1 MKEIWNWLVKNFS
14 NLFTIIGIVLTIYFS
29 IFYVPDYI
37 RENEDEKIK
46 NINQDLIE
54 SVQEII
60 YNKYKINHNQIEA
73 LIKGKEIKHRVVYP
87 YSPDELLIQTQE
99 IFMANKFIPL
109 IERVTVVN
117 RIDSLRTTFKPVKTD
132 TNKAK
137 SEKNFSLDKI
147 EFITVLLSILM
158 GVTTALLGSFSFLT
172 KLRKE
177 RRESIK
183 DKVESEKEDIENRI
197 IKGINF
203 EKSIEEILRK
213 NNLSYRS
220 TDGPRDLGFDFL
232 ILLNESSRVAI
243 SVKYINNRNALNMS
257 SIDKLFYPFR
267 KVNYPGIIII
277 NQADNRLIHYL
288 NRFSE
293 KLEGRL
299 KLIVSSELEEIESLL
314 LKHINDYR
322 QQHL

>member
-37 RENEDEKIK
+37 RENENEKIK

-60 YNKYKINHNQIEA
+60 YNKHKINQHQIEA
-73 LIKGKEIKHRVVYP
+73 LIKGKEIKHRVEYP

-99 IFMANKFIPL
+99 LFMANKFIPL
-109 IERVTVVN
+109 DERVIVVN
-117 RIDSLRTTFKPVKTD
+117 RIDSLRATLKPVKIE

-137 SEKNFSLDKI
+137 SEHSFGLDKI
-147 EFITVLLSILM
+147 EFITILLSVLM
-158 GVTTALLGSFSFLT
+158 GVITALLGSFSFLT

-177 RRESIK
+177 RKETIK
-183 DKVESEKEDIENRI
+183 NKVESEKEDIENRI
-197 IKGINF
+197 IKGLNF
-203 EKSIEEILRK
+203 EKSIEEILKK
-213 NNLSYRS
+213 NNLDYKVA
-220 TDGPRDLGFDFL
+220 DGPKDLGFDFL
-232 ILLNESSRVAI
+232 VRLSQNSRFAI
-243 SVKYINNRNALNMS
+243 SVKYVNNRNAMNMS
-257 SIDKLFYPFR
+257 SIERLFYPFR
-267 KVNYPGIIII
+267 KVDYPGVIII

-299 KLIVSSELEEIESLL
+299 RLIISSELEEIESQLIQN
-314 LKHINDYR
+314 INNYR
-322 QQHL
+322 QQRI